1 MESLYHNL
9 QYSWPS
15 NKQSHVIFWRH
26 PSCDTGKRG
35 HCAGQWRTS
44 ASLPSFMPS
53 IHFLSLSFFPLRAER
68 SQTKETRLRQLVHKA
83 GNFAVQ
89 KHVISQKP
97 GDQKDVLLGAVIVSA
112 LLARTFP
119 YRWTFKWR
127 LTDICFLLFYRTAK
141 PEAAPRSSASLLE
154 PIISVWGT
162 WHSNWPPVKYGPM
175 GLLCLTVFGQ
185 LGTVQTGFRKACVCE
200 GTQERQEPLHVPSR
214 C

>member
-1 MESLYHNL
+1 MTDIGVSPILFSSGL
-9 QYSWPS
+9 FSP
-15 NKQSHVIFWRH
+15 F
-26 PSCDTGKRG
+26 P
-35 HCAGQWRTS
+35 
-44 ASLPSFMPS
+44 F
-53 IHFLSLSFFPLRAER
+53 SFFSPVRAEQ
-68 SQTKETRLRQLVHKA
+68 SQTKGTRLRRFAHEA

-89 KHVISQKP
+89 KHVTSQKP

-127 LTDICFLLFYRTAK
+127 LTDICFLPFYRTAQ

-162 WHSNWPPVKYGPM
+162 WHSNWPPVKRGPV
-175 GLLCLTVFGQ
+175 GSLCSTVFGQ
-185 LGTVQTGFRKACVCE
+185 LGTVQTGFRKARVCE
-200 GTQERQEPLHVPSR
+200 GTRERQEPLHVPGR